1 MSSDAEALEVMR
13 SAFNAA
19 RTGDSFALEAVDA
32 GAPVNAQN
40 EKGDTMLM
48 LAAYHG
54 HLTLVR
60 GLLQRG
66 ANPELANDR
75 GQTPLMG
82 VAFKGDAA
90 VARALLEGG
99 AKADGADPEG
109 KTPLTWAT
117 LFNRTDVIAVLEEFG
132 AERERLHALAR
143 MAASIFSF
151 AK

>member
-1 MSSDAEALEVMR
+1 MSSETDAHEVLQK
-13 SAFNAA
+13 AFGAA
-19 RTGDSFALEAVDA
+19 RSGAAFALEAVDA

-40 EKGDTMLM
+40 ENGDTMLM

-66 ANPELANDR
+66 ANPELANER

-90 VARALLEGG
+90 VARVLLEGG
-99 AKADGADPEG
+99 AKPDGADPEG

-117 LFNRTDVIAVLEEFG
+117 LFNRKEVIAVLEEFG

-143 MAASIFSF
+143 MAASLFSF
-151 AK
+151 TK